1 MRFYFALFVLF
12 FASQSLAQQ
21 SSITEADGYSCMGVD
36 YSKKQ
41 TEQLALQDAKRQAME
56 FSKTYI
62 ESTTEM
68 ENFSLKRDLVES
80 FAKAEVQV
88 LEILQAR
95 WDDPSTGDCYQ
106 IKIQAEVIPSPEA
119 YNRVAQTANFADD
132 PSAPLAVK
140 IWTNQTELVEN
151 QVLKIYL
158 RSNKPFFGRIIYK
171 DAAGTQ
177 LQLLPNPYRD
187 DVYFQ
192 GGVSYEVPSGLD
204 QFDLVVQPP
213 FGRETVSVYA
223 STSPLG
229 DLETTNLGPVL
240 EVQPQDVAK
249 KTRGIKLKTRPPGT
263 VTKGVIPEVSEF
275 AESHVN
281 LTTRKN
287 P

>member
-1 MRFYFALFVLF
+1 MRFYFALIFMI
-12 FASQSLAQQ
+12 ASHAAAQQ
-21 SSITEADGYSCMGVD
+21 SSITEAEGYSCMGVD

-88 LEILQAR
+88 LEILKAT
-95 WDDPSTGDCYQ
+95 WDDPGTGDCYQ
-106 IKIQAEVIPSPEA
+106 IKIQAEVIPSRAA
-119 YNRVAQTANFADD
+119 YDRVAQTANFADD

-140 IWTNQTELVEN
+140 IWTNQTELAEN
-151 QVLKIYL
+151 QTLKIYL
-158 RSNKPFFGRIIYK
+158 RSKKPFFGRIIYK

-204 QFDLVVQPP
+204 RYDLVVQPP

-249 KTRGIKLKTRPPGT
+249 KTRGIKLTARPPGQASPSQL
-263 VTKGVIPEVSEF
+263 PEVSEF

-281 LTTRKN
+281 LTTRKD